1 MWLQAG
7 QSQAMYGYRSGQRG
21 TVCVTGQVK
30 VVVFG
35 VVTGQV
41 KGGLCVVTGHVQGR
55 LCMVTGH
62 VKGGLCVVTGQV
74 KGGLCEA
81 ATDCGDHMQCVEAFG
96 FRTCSCSSGYAATL
110 RGSCRE
116 YRVTPAGHA
125 WTLHL
130 YVHP

>member
-1 MWLQAG
+1 M
-7 QSQAMYGYRSGQRG
+7 
-21 TVCVTGQVK
+21 VTGQVK
-30 VVVFG
+30 GGLCVLQVRSKFFCVC

-41 KGGLCVVTGHVQGR
+41 KGGLCVVTGQVKGG
-55 LCMVTGH
+55 LCVVTGQ
-62 VKGGLCVVTGQV
+62 VKGGLCVVTGQVKSGLCVVTGQV

-125 WTLHL
+125 CTLHL